1 MKDSFIY
8 VTKHKYIISED
19 EEELNKIVLR
29 DIEDLEIYIKEIASY
44 DFLIDENGFVYDE
57 NEKVYKEIC
66 IRRIG

>member
-29 DIEDLEIYIKEIASY
+29 DIEDLEIYIKEILSMIY
-44 DFLIDENGFVYDE
+44 IKN
-57 NEKVYKEIC
+57 C
-66 IRRIG
+66 